1 MTTLTTRK
9 LQFNNAEQFKEAF
22 FEVDPTIAY
31 VFMGNNVPYPNEA
44 SPTDLVDSVVQEKQ
58 VWDNIFAAKRIT
70 GNDVELVIPRINWT
84 SNTKYRQYDD
94 TSSISTLLSANTS
107 LNLKPMYVITTSR
120 SVYKC
125 VSNNASANSTIEPTG
140 DYVTSNGNIAAA
152 DGYIWKY
159 MFNVK
164 PSSKFLTPDWVPA
177 PTSTLALDYGVSSI
191 GVVDG
196 ELTTIVVTANG
207 TNYREVSNI
216 KINGFTSGQTTLR
229 LSNTSNVLSA
239 FSIPNLSNIANMT
252 ISGVGLASQT
262 YIYDVALANGM
273 ITLSTD
279 TVGIG
284 GGTSNNIS
292 ITTRIYVNGD
302 GVGVL
307 ANAILSNTNINTDS
321 ANANVAKIDVTTIGT
336 GYTTG
341 NAYVFGSGV
350 GANARVILSPKFG
363 HAYNPAKELNANNVM
378 VAVRIGEID
387 STESDV
393 ISVDTSFRQF
403 GMLRDPYKYGAINKA
418 ESANA
423 NSVISQTTNLSVLPG
438 TSYILN
444 EFVYQGFSP
453 NNATAYGFLNAQTA
467 TLARLIKVQG
477 TFIPGNPLIGANSG
491 ASRTVTGVT
500 YPEFE
505 PYSGD
510 ILYVQ
515 NDVKKTRSN
524 GQAENLKMIVSF

>member
-1 MTTLTTRK
+1 
-9 LQFNNAEQFKEAF
+9 
-22 FEVDPTIAY
+22 
-31 VFMGNNVPYPNEA
+31 
-44 SPTDLVDSVVQEKQ
+44 
-58 VWDNIFAAKRIT
+58 
-70 GNDVELVIPRINWT
+70 
-84 SNTKYRQYDD
+84 
-94 TSSISTLLSANTS
+94 
-107 LNLKPMYVITTSR
+107 
-120 SVYKC
+120 
-125 VSNNASANSTIEPTG
+125 
-140 DYVTSNGNIAAA
+140 
-152 DGYIWKY
+152 
-159 MFNVK
+159 
-164 PSSKFLTPDWVPA
+164 
-177 PTSTLALDYGVSSI
+177 
-191 GVVDG
+191 
-196 ELTTIVVTANG
+196 
-207 TNYREVSNI
+207 
-216 KINGFTSGQTTLR
+216 
-229 LSNTSNVLSA
+229 
-239 FSIPNLSNIANMT
+239 
-252 ISGVGLASQT
+252 
-262 YIYDVALANGM
+262 
-273 ITLSTD
+273 
-279 TVGIG
+279 
-284 GGTSNNIS
+284 
-292 ITTRIYVNGD
+292 
-302 GVGVL
+302 
-307 ANAILSNTNINTDS
+307 
-321 ANANVAKIDVTTIGT
+321 
-336 GYTTG
+336 
-341 NAYVFGSGV
+341 
-350 GANARVILSPKFG
+350 VILSPKFG